1 MTEPRVSERVEK
13 PWGHEEIF
21 AIVEGSYVGKTLH
34 VKAGEALSLQY
45 HHHKDETIAV
55 LSGEAQMDVGTEETS
70 LRTVD
75 LPAGSS
81 IHVPPGLLH
90 RVRAVTDAVL
100 VEASTAGPG
109 WREDVVRLD
118 DRYGRHGT
126 SEP

>member
-1 MTEPRVSERVEK
+1 MSDPRVAERVDK

-21 AIVEGSYVGKTLH
+21 AVVEGSYVGKTLH
-34 VKAGEALSLQY
+34 VNAGQTLSLQY
-45 HHHKDETIAV
+45 HHDKDETIAV
-55 LSGEAQMDVGTEETS
+55 LSGEAQIDVGDDEAS

-90 RVRAVTDAVL
+90 RVRAVSDAVL

-109 WREDVVRLD
+109 WREDVVRLSD
-118 DRYGRHGT
+118 TYGRHGT
-126 SEP
+126 SAP